1 VAEFIYKAKDP
12 RGKVKS
18 GKVQAGSKAQARTAL
33 ARMRLKP
40 ISIKVGK
47 MDASKATI
55 DDGITP
61 ILGEFL
67 FKDRDG
73 KIQISLGAAEQ
84 PTDKDLI
91 IFTKQFSTMISS
103 GVPLMQALGIL
114 AQQQRVRS
122 FGKTLETIRVA
133 VENGST
139 LSEALEGFPKLF
151 DTLYVA
157 MVRAGEAS
165 GKLDAILLKLVS
177 YIEKAAKI
185 RSQVKS
191 AMMYP
196 MIVVVVAIVVV
207 SALLIFVVPTFAK
220 QYAESDKE
228 LPGLTAFVI
237 NLSNLMAEYWYV
249 AFGAIFAGVFAFRG
263 YIKTEPG
270 RAWWDNVT
278 LKLPGFGQLL
288 KKIAVGRFC
297 STMATM
303 LTSGVNLLEALSI
316 CAASAGNKTI
326 ETFVLNVR
334 GRIEQGAKISEPL
347 ADGGLFPP
355 MVVSMVAVGE
365 TTGALDEMLVKVS
378 EFYEEEVDL
387 AVKTLLSLIEPIM
400 IVTIGGIVGII
411 VIAMYLPVFD
421 MGNLVGA

>member
-1 VAEFIYKAKDP
+1 MAEFIYKAKDP
-12 RGKVKS
+12 RGKVKA
-18 GKVQAGSKAQARTAL
+18 GKIQAGSKAQARTAL

-40 ISIKVGK
+40 LSIKVGK
-47 MDASKATI
+47 LDASKALL
-55 DDGITP
+55 DDGTTP
-61 ILGEFL
+61 IIGDFV

-220 QYAESDKE
+220 QYADSDKE

-237 NLSNLMAEYWYV
+237 DVSNWLADYWYV
-249 AFGAIFAGVFAFRG
+249 AFGGLFAAVFAFRA

-270 RAWWDNVT
+270 RAWWDGVT

-316 CAASAGNKTI
+316 CAASSGNKTI

-421 MGNLVGA
+421 MGNLVGS